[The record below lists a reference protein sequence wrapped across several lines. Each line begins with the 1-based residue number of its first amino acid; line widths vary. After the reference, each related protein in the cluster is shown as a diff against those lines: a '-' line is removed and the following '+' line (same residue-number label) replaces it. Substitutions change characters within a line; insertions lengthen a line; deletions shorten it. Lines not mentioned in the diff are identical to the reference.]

1 MPSDATSAD
10 TTRLRCIS
18 TILNLD
24 DEALQIVDTLLTRV
38 AVSDT
43 PAERKP
49 RAKQTK
55 RPNHTPATMNEVEL

>member
-55 RPNHTPATMNEVEL
+55 RPNPTTASMTEVEL

>member
-1 MPSDATSAD
+1 MNDNKIAE

-18 TILNLD
+18 IILNLD

-55 RPNHTPATMNEVEL
+55 RPNPTTATMTEVEL

>member
-1 MPSDATSAD
+1 MNENASSEI
-10 TTRLRCIS
+10 TRLRCIS
-18 TILNLD
+18 TILHLD

-38 AVSDT
+38 AVSDS

-55 RPNHTPATMNEVEL
+55 RTNPATSVTTEVER